1 MAPALWPAGMDER
14 LVDGQEIMDGPDAD
28 PVLLDRTY
36 HQFKYVNAAL
46 GGWHRIYR
54 TRIRP
59 VLRRGQPNSVVD
71 IGSGGGD
78 ITRAL
83 GRWARRDGF
92 DVSITGVDPDG
103 RAHAHATAHPAVEGV
118 SFRKAYSSDLVR
130 EGAQFDVVLSN
141 FMLHHLTEPELQGLL
156 DDSERLCTTR
166 AIHADIQR
174 SRLAYLLFSA
184 GTRPFFHRSFIR
196 EDGLMSIRRSYTPSE
211 LALAAPAGWRVDN
224 QSPYRNLL
232 VFDAGGTRPGPGQQP
247 DS

>member
-1 MAPALWPAGMDER
+1 MAPALWPGGMDER
-14 LVDGQEIMDGPDAD
+14 LVDGRELMDDPAAD

-36 HQFKYVNAAL
+36 HQFKYINAAL

-59 VLRRGQPNSVVD
+59 VLRRGQPNTVVD

-83 GRWARRDGF
+83 ASWARTDGF
-92 DVSITGVDPDG
+92 QLSITGVDPDE
-103 RAHAHATAHPAVEGV
+103 RAHAHATAQPGVVGV
-118 SFRKAYSSDLVR
+118 SYHKAYSSDLVR

-141 FMLHHLTEPELQGLL
+141 FMLHHLTGPQLQDLL
-156 DDSERLCTTR
+156 ADSEQLCTTR

-174 SRLAYLLFSA
+174 SRLAYLMFSA

-196 EDGLMSIRRSYTPSE
+196 EDGLMSIRRSYTPAE
-211 LALAAPAGWRVDN
+211 LAMVAPAGWQVEHQR
-224 QSPYRNLL
+224 PYRNLL
-232 VFDAGGTRPGPGQQP
+232 VFDAGGNRPGPQR
-247 DS
+247 SS